1 MYSVFTNWMRLF
13 IVFAVAN
20 KPLDNSYLEI
30 ERKRAKLI
38 DHVLITKEFGL
49 FWMAVIWHA
58 ASW

>member
-1 MYSVFTNWMRLF
+1 MRLF
-13 IVFAVAN
+13 TVFAVAN